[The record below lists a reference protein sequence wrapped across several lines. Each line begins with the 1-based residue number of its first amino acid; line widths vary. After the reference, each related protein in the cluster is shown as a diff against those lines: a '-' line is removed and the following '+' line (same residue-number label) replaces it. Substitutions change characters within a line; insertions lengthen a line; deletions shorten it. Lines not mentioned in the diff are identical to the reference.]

1 MTVRASFG
9 HQEEMPFPPRHRRRL
24 LALLD
29 ISPLTVG
36 RIVGPS
42 LCSVLLW
49 SCSGGTL
56 TPSPSSGNP
65 SGKGGQSVAGA
76 GGASDAS
83 SADQGGQGGANGGST
98 SAGGA
103 GGGGGAGAG
112 GGAGG
117 GGGSSG
123 ASGGSTTAG
132 GAGGAGGASGA
143 NGGSS
148 GAPPQTDSGAS
159 GSRDSGPMD
168 ARDGDASPR
177 SIRVTATK
185 ELHQHTFK
193 PSQAD
198 PDVNPA
204 TTFSDG
210 NQVGLI
216 DPRAATIMGKLV
228 VTLGGSGSTA
238 GYVGGVGNFVAARG
252 FHVFAVTYFTEY
264 NIVRDDAAFYG
275 DARLEVFEGV
285 DHTEKYEFATVH
297 VTKPDC
303 IEVRVAKGLRYLQ
316 GLYPEEDWG
325 YYLNA
330 DDSVRWSDVIVS
342 GMSHGASSAARIA
355 MVRTLAG
362 VVSLAGPR
370 DNSCGTD
377 PACATGTIASWFS
390 EIPKTPL
397 DRFYAMTGALD
408 AQHPEHLLA
417 MQKLGYAGQVVD
429 VDTSVPPYNASH
441 RLKSA
446 SGAHT
451 DFCGVAKYQD
461 ACNTMFNVPP
471 ENRTGVK

>member
-1 MTVRASFG
+1 MLARSNFHILTAG
-9 HQEEMPFPPRHRRRL
+9 RL
-24 LALLD
+24 LGGAFCFSLLA
-29 ISPLTVG
+29 
-36 RIVGPS
+36 
-42 LCSVLLW
+42 

-56 TPSPSSGNP
+56 PPGPAGGNASGR
-65 SGKGGQSVAGA
+65 GGQSGA
-76 GGASDAS
+76 DSGG
-83 SADQGGQGGANGGST
+83 T
-98 SAGGA
+98 
-103 GGGGGAGAG
+103 
-112 GGAGG
+112 
-117 GGGSSG
+117 
-123 ASGGSTTAG
+123 SGGSPTG
-132 GAGGAGGASGA
+132 MGGASGA

-148 GAPPQTDSGAS
+148 TAGGAGGANGGSSTAGGAGGAGAGGAGAGGAGGLAGANGGSAGVPPIADSGAG
-159 GSRDSGPMD
+159 GSLDSGAMD
-168 ARDGDASPR
+168 ARDGDTSPR
-177 SIRVTATK
+177 SINVTATK
-185 ELHQHTFK
+185 QLHQHTFK

-210 NQVGLI
+210 NEVALI

-252 FHVFAVTYFTEY
+252 FHVFAVTYYTEY
-264 NIVRDDAAFYG
+264 NIVRADAAFYG

-297 VTKPDC
+297 IGKPDC
-303 IEVRVAKGLRYLQ
+303 IEVRVAKGLKYLQ

-330 DDSVRWSDVIVS
+330 DGSVRWSDVIVA
-342 GMSHGASSAARIA
+342 GMSHGASAAARIG

-362 VVSLAGPR
+362 AVSLAGPR

-377 PACATGTIASWFS
+377 PACAAGTIATWFS
-390 EIPKTPL
+390 EVPKTPV
-397 DRFYAMTGALD
+397 DRFYAMTGAID

-417 MQKLGYAGQVVD
+417 MQKIGYVGQVVD
-429 VDTSVPPYNASH
+429 VDAIAMPYNATR
-441 RLKSA
+441 RLKTT
-446 SGAHT
+446 SGDHT

-461 ACNTMFNVPP
+461 ACNYMFNVPP

>member
-1 MTVRASFG
+1 MARS
-9 HQEEMPFPPRHRRRL
+9 R
-24 LALLD
+24 
-29 ISPLTVG
+29 ISHLMVG
-36 RIVGPS
+36 RIVGS
-42 LCSVLLW
+42 ALCFALLS
-49 SCSGGTL
+49 SCSGETS
-56 TPSPSSGNP
+56 SPGRASGNTA
-65 SGKGGQSVAGA
+65 GQGGQGVAGA
-76 GGASDAS
+76 GGVNDAS
-83 SADQGGQGGANGGST
+83 SNDQGGYGGAGGANGGAGGANGGAGGANGGST
-98 SAGGA
+98 GA
-103 GGGGGAGAG
+103 GGSGGSGGASDAN
-112 GGAGG
+112 
-117 GGGSSG
+117 
-123 ASGGSTTAG
+123 GGSTTAG
-132 GAGGAGGASGA
+132 GAGGSGGA

-148 GAPPQTDSGAS
+148 GAPPQTDSGAG
-159 GSRDSGPMD
+159 GSRDSGAID
-168 ARDGDASPR
+168 ARDGDAALPR

-210 NQVGLI
+210 NEVGLI

-252 FHVFAVTYFTEY
+252 FHVFAVTYFTSY

-297 VTKPDC
+297 ITKPDC
-303 IEVRVAKGLRYLQ
+303 IEVRVAKGLTYLQ

-330 DDSVRWSDVIVS
+330 DGSVRWSDVIVS
-342 GMSHGASSAARIA
+342 GMSHGASSAARIG

-377 PACATGTIASWFS
+377 PACATGTIATWFS
-390 EIPKTPL
+390 ETPKTPL

-417 MQKLGYAGQVVD
+417 MQKIGYVGQVVD
-429 VDTSVPPYNASH
+429 VDTSAMPYNASR
-441 RLKSA
+441 RLKTA
-446 SGAHT
+446 SGDHT